1 MPAGERGLVTLPE
14 DKREPPEKQGSSGD
28 PPWVLI
34 TGAAASIV
42 AVLGFFGFSNIE
54 QVTSLFAESASP
66 SSTTEP
72 TRTSTEFAKSET
84 TEPESAEPESTERD
98 STSEAARPTSTEFD
112 SSTLDDI
119 STDETPFTRDAL
131 LPGTFTDSKGVEYS
145 LVASGTHDCTSAAH
159 MSSNMRELLSEFDC
173 SRSVTGNYRPGDD
186 SILVS
191 VQVQA
196 FEDASTAQRLSD
208 AIGRTET
215 VNYGI
220 FCPTNGVGSD
230 ACGSSDYPEA
240 EISQYRAADH
250 RYLVLATAFYTNL
263 TSDSRSAEWT
273 GPAAKAASRAAGP
286 ENHVGS

>member
-1 MPAGERGLVTLPE
+1 MPE
-14 DKREPPEKQGSSGD
+14 DKKQPPEKQGSSGD

-42 AVLGFFGFSNIE
+42 AVLGFFGFSNVE
-54 QVTSLFAESASP
+54 QVTNLFAGESASP

-72 TRTSTEFAKSET
+72 TSTSAEFAESET
-84 TEPESAEPESTERD
+84 TEPETTEPD
-98 STSEAARPTSTEFD
+98 STYEAAGPTSAEFD

-131 LPGTFTDSKGVEYS
+131 LPETFTDSLGVEYS
-145 LVASGTHDCTSAAH
+145 LVASGTHDCTSAAR
-159 MSSNMRELLSEFDC
+159 MSSNMRELLSEYDC

-191 VQVQA
+191 VRVQA
-196 FEDASTAQRLSD
+196 FDDASTAQRLSD

-220 FCPTNGVGSD
+220 FCPNNGVGSD
-230 ACGSSDYPEA
+230 ACGSPAYPNA
-240 EISQYRAADH
+240 KISQYRAADH

-263 TSDSRSAEWT
+263 TSDDRSAEWT
-273 GPAAKAASRAAGP
+273 GPAARTASRAAGP
-286 ENHVGS
+286 ENHVGN